1 MSVVPRTAASSK
13 KSCVLQASSGLREN
27 RPTRT
32 VITRSLFRSDSTH
45 RKPLSLKQR
54 REREK
59 SQRFLIKSG
68 LSPRSDFD
76 FGGYG
81 RLKPLRP
88 PLMRENGVKKNWD
101 VFAGWRGNTWAKA
114 L

>member
-1 MSVVPRTAASSK
+1 MSVVLRTAASSK

-59 SQRFLIKSG
+59 SEIPI
-68 LSPRSDFD
+68 LSINLDQ
-76 FGGYG
+76 
-81 RLKPLRP
+81 KWPLAS
-88 PLMRENGVKKNWD
+88 LG
-101 VFAGWRGNTWAKA
+101 F
-114 L
+114 